1 MSKKN
6 EIPPEFG
13 YFTLIIARIFRVLQY
28 FPPQCFIGSRFKT
41 FKDSDF
47 NKLTPKQRKEFTIKR
62 ARKIDLYMAVWL
74 LVEIGS
80 LFIVAKSDLSNYLI
94 VEYPLLILV
103 SLRLIDI
110 VQVNVNLS
118 LFDVMRV
125 GRSYNYMASVIRTI
139 INVIINYFE
148 ILLCFAI
155 IYAFNIDCLKGGE
168 DWTDALYFSS
178 VTQVTLGFGEIFPE
192 GAMKFV
198 SILQLMLG
206 FLFTALIIG
215 RFISLLP
222 QSRTIARDGE
232 SDDM

>member
-13 YFTLIIARIFRVLQY
+13 YFALIIARIFRVLQY
-28 FPPQCFIGSRFKT
+28 FPPQCFIGSRVKA
-41 FKDSDF
+41 FKDTDF
-47 NKLTPKQRKEFTIKR
+47 NKLTPKQRKDVTIKR
-62 ARKIDLYMAVWL
+62 ARKIDLYMIVWL
-74 LVEIGS
+74 LVEIAG
-80 LFIVAKSDLSNYLI
+80 LLIAASDLSNYLI
-94 VEYPLLILV
+94 VEYSLLILV

-118 LFDVMRV
+118 LFDVIRV
-125 GRSYNYMASVIRTI
+125 GRSSNYMASVIRTI

-148 ILLCFAI
+148 ILLCFTI
-155 IYAFNIDCLKGGE
+155 IYIFNIDSLKGGD
-168 DWTDALYFSS
+168 DWIDALYFSS

-192 GAMKFV
+192 GAMKLI
-198 SILQLMLG
+198 SILQLLLG
-206 FLFTALIIG
+206 FFFTALIIG

-222 QSRTIARDGE
+222 QSRTIAKDGE